1 MGQEVH
7 SLGQVLGQSSWAQ
20 LQLHKLVMMELV
32 VLKEGSRFAVQADM
46 WMLGSVVNCLVRGQE
61 ESKLVLGQEKSS
73 LLLGPEENSLVMGQ
87 QRNSLAVSQEKS
99 RLVE

>member
-32 VLKEGSRFAVQADM
+32 VLKEGSRFAVQAEM
-46 WMLGSVVNCLVRGQE
+46 WMLGSVVNSLALKLGVSNFDLQKE
-61 ESKLVLGQEKSS
+61 ES
-73 LLLGPEENSLVMGQ
+73 SLVMGP
-87 QRNSLAVSQEKS
+87 
-99 RLVE
+99 

>member
-32 VLKEGSRFAVQADM
+32 VLNEGSRFAVQAEM
-46 WMLGSVVNCLVRGQE
+46 WMLGSVVNSLALKLGVSNFDLQKE
-61 ESKLVLGQEKSS
+61 ES
-73 LLLGPEENSLVMGQ
+73 SLVMGP
-87 QRNSLAVSQEKS
+87 
-99 RLVE
+99 